1 MKNVIIGTAGHIDHG
16 KTTLIKALTG
26 RETDTL
32 EEEKRRGISIN
43 LGFTYFD
50 LPSNKRAG
58 IVDVPGH
65 EKFIKNMLAGA
76 AGIDIVLFVVAS
88 DEGVMPQT
96 IEHLDILS
104 FLNIKK
110 GIIVLT
116 KCDVVD
122 NEFIELVKEDIR
134 EKTKGTF
141 LENSEIVE
149 VDSISK
155 NGVSELIKK
164 IDDISNEIDDKNE
177 NSPARLNID
186 RVFSIKGFG
195 TVVTGTLLEGKIS
208 IDDDLIIYPNKL
220 KTKIR
225 SIQVHGQDVKTAYA
239 GQRTAI
245 NIANI
250 KVEELKRGDVLA
262 SPNSLEESM
271 MLDVKLSL
279 VKHTNKNLKHW
290 DRLRLYH
297 GAREILCRVVPLDK
311 DITKSGESCYAQLR
325 LEESI
330 VAKKLDSFV
339 LRNYSP
345 LETIGGGVI
354 IDTKPKKHKKFDENV
369 ISSLKMKEKGELEV
383 ILEEYLKNNLKSYK
397 TLKDIM
403 SYTGENEEL
412 IINAIN
418 KLIKENKVVNI
429 NNIYIHINQYE
440 NLKKL
445 ILELLTIY
453 HKKYRLRNGVLKEEV
468 RSKIKSKFNTKEMDI
483 LLDKLQNEKI
493 IKIDENLISI
503 YDFEVTLNDKQKEIK
518 DNIQK
523 KLKLPETLTVL
534 NIKDICENKYYEEVL
549 EYMIGKDVEK
559 LDDTYIMD
567 KEIYEEIKINLIKYL
582 EEFGEITL
590 GQYRDMLNSS
600 RKNCMI
606 ILENFDRNKITKRD
620 DNKRT
625 LYNK

>member
-1 MKNVIIGTAGHIDHG
+1 
-16 KTTLIKALTG
+16 
-26 RETDTL
+26 
-32 EEEKRRGISIN
+32 
-43 LGFTYFD
+43 
-50 LPSNKRAG
+50 
-58 IVDVPGH
+58 
-65 EKFIKNMLAGA
+65 MLAGA
-76 AGIDIVLFVVAS
+76 AGIDIVLFVVAG

-104 FLNIKK
+104 FLNVKK

-122 NEFIELVKEDIR
+122 NEFIELVKDDIR

-141 LENSEIVE
+141 LDNAEIVE
-149 VDSISK
+149 VDSISR
-155 NGVSELIKK
+155 NGIDNLVKK
-164 IDDISNEIDDKNE
+164 IDDMSNDIDDKNE

-186 RVFSIKGFG
+186 RVFSVKGFG

-208 IDDDLIIYPNKL
+208 IDDDLVIYPNNL

-225 SIQVHGQDVKTAYA
+225 SIQVHGQSVETAYA
-239 GQRTAI
+239 GQRTSI
-245 NIANI
+245 NISNI

-262 SPNSLEESM
+262 APNSLEESM

-311 DITKSGESCYAQLR
+311 EITKSGESCYAQLR

-330 VAKKLDSFV
+330 VAKKLDNFV

-345 LETIGGGVI
+345 LETIGGGII

-369 ISSLKMKEKGELEV
+369 ISSLKIKEKGELED
-383 ILEEYLKNNLKSYK
+383 ILEQYLKNNLKSYK

-412 IINAIN
+412 VINAID

-429 NNIYIHINQYE
+429 NNIYVHTNQYE

-445 ILELLTIY
+445 IVELLTTY
-453 HKKYRLRNGVLKEEV
+453 HKKYRLRSGVLKEEV
-468 RSKIKSKFNTKEMDI
+468 RSKVESKFKTKEMDI
-483 LLDKLQNEKI
+483 LLEKLQNEKV
-493 IKIDENLISI
+493 IKINENLVSI
-503 YDFEVTLNDKQKEIK
+503 YDFEVVLNDKQKEIK

-523 KLKLPETLTVL
+523 KLKLPEVLTIL

-549 EYMIGKDVEK
+549 EYMIGKDIEK

>member
-1 MKNVIIGTAGHIDHG
+1 
-16 KTTLIKALTG
+16 
-26 RETDTL
+26 
-32 EEEKRRGISIN
+32 
-43 LGFTYFD
+43 
-50 LPSNKRAG
+50 
-58 IVDVPGH
+58 
-65 EKFIKNMLAGA
+65 MLAGA
-76 AGIDIVLFVVAS
+76 AGIDIVLFVVAG

-104 FLNIKK
+104 FLNVKK

-122 NEFIELVKEDIR
+122 NEFIELVKDDIR

-141 LENSEIVE
+141 LDNAEIVE
-149 VDSISK
+149 VDSISR
-155 NGVSELIKK
+155 NGIDNLVKK
-164 IDDISNEIDDKNE
+164 IDDMSNDIDDKNE

-186 RVFSIKGFG
+186 RVFSVKGFG

-208 IDDDLIIYPNKL
+208 IDDDLVIYPNNL

-225 SIQVHGQDVKTAYA
+225 SIQVHGQSVETAYA

-245 NIANI
+245 NISNI

-262 SPNSLEESM
+262 APNSLEESM

-297 GAREILCRVVPLDK
+297 GAREILGRGVPLDK
-311 DITKSGESCYAQLR
+311 EITKSGESCYAQLR

-330 VAKKLDSFV
+330 VAKKLDNFV

-345 LETIGGGVI
+345 LETIGGGII

-369 ISSLKMKEKGELEV
+369 ISSLKIKEKGELED
-383 ILEEYLKNNLKSYK
+383 ILEQYLKNNLKSYK

-412 IINAIN
+412 VINAID

-429 NNIYIHINQYE
+429 NNIYVHTNQYE

-445 ILELLTIY
+445 IVELLTTY
-453 HKKYRLRNGVLKEEV
+453 HKKYRLRSGVLKEEV
-468 RSKIKSKFNTKEMDI
+468 RSKVESKFKTKEMDI
-483 LLDKLQNEKI
+483 LLEKLQNEKV
-493 IKIDENLISI
+493 IKINENLVSI
-503 YDFEVTLNDKQKEIK
+503 YDFEVVLNDKQKEIK

-523 KLKLPETLTVL
+523 KLKLPEVLTIL

-549 EYMIGKDVEK
+549 EYMIGKDIEK

>member
-1 MKNVIIGTAGHIDHG
+1 M
-16 KTTLIKALTG
+16 
-26 RETDTL
+26 
-32 EEEKRRGISIN
+32 
-43 LGFTYFD
+43 
-50 LPSNKRAG
+50 
-58 IVDVPGH
+58 
-65 EKFIKNMLAGA
+65 
-76 AGIDIVLFVVAS
+76 
-88 DEGVMPQT
+88 
-96 IEHLDILS
+96 
-104 FLNIKK
+104 
-110 GIIVLT
+110 
-116 KCDVVD
+116 VD
-122 NEFIELVKEDIR
+122 NEFIELVKDDIR

-141 LENSEIVE
+141 LDNAEIVE
-149 VDSISK
+149 VDSISR
-155 NGVSELIKK
+155 NGIDNLVKK
-164 IDDISNEIDDKNE
+164 IDDMSNDIDDKNE

-186 RVFSIKGFG
+186 RVFSVKGFG

-208 IDDDLIIYPNKL
+208 IDDDLVIYPNNL

-225 SIQVHGQDVKTAYA
+225 SIQVHGQSVETAYA

-245 NIANI
+245 NISNI

-262 SPNSLEESM
+262 APNSLEESM

-311 DITKSGESCYAQLR
+311 EITKSGESCYAQLR

-330 VAKKLDSFV
+330 VAKKLDNFV

-345 LETIGGGVI
+345 LETIGGGII

-369 ISSLKMKEKGELEV
+369 ISSLKIKEKGELED
-383 ILEEYLKNNLKSYK
+383 ILEQYLKNNLKSYK

-412 IINAIN
+412 VINAID

-429 NNIYIHINQYE
+429 NNIYVHTNQYE

-445 ILELLTIY
+445 IVELLTTY
-453 HKKYRLRNGVLKEEV
+453 HKKYRLRSGVLKEEV
-468 RSKIKSKFNTKEMDI
+468 RSKVESKFKTKEMDI
-483 LLDKLQNEKI
+483 LLEKLQNEKV
-493 IKIDENLISI
+493 IKINENLVSI
-503 YDFEVTLNDKQKEIK
+503 YDFEVVLNDKQKEIK

-523 KLKLPETLTVL
+523 KLKLPEVLTIL

-549 EYMIGKDVEK
+549 EYMIGKDIEK

>member
-141 LENSEIVE
+141 LDNSEIVE

-155 NGVSELIKK
+155 NGVSDLIKK

-208 IDDDLIIYPNKL
+208 IDDDLVIYPNKL

-311 DITKSGESCYAQLR
+311 EITKSGESCYAQLR

-445 ILELLTIY
+445 IVELLTIY
-453 HKKYRLRNGVLKEEV
+453 HKKHRLRNGVLKEEV
-468 RSKIKSKFNTKEMDI
+468 RSKIESKFNTKEMDI

-493 IKIDENLISI
+493 IKIDENLVSI

-518 DNIQK
+518 YNIKK

-559 LDDTYIMD
+559 LDDSYIMD
-567 KEIYEEIKINLIKYL
+567 KDIYEEIKKDLIKYL
-582 EEFGEITL
+582 EESGEITL

-606 ILENFDRNKITKRD
+606 VLENFDRNKITKRY

>member
-43 LGFTYFD
+43 
-50 LPSNKRAG
+50 
-58 IVDVPGH
+58 DVPGH

-76 AGIDIVLFVVAS
+76 AGIDIVLFVVAG

-104 FLNIKK
+104 FLNVKK

-122 NEFIELVKEDIR
+122 NEFIELVKDDIR

-141 LENSEIVE
+141 LDNAEIVE
-149 VDSISK
+149 VDSISR
-155 NGVSELIKK
+155 NGIDNLVKK
-164 IDDISNEIDDKNE
+164 IDDMSNDIDDKNE

-186 RVFSIKGFG
+186 RVFSVKGFG

-208 IDDDLIIYPNKL
+208 IDDDLVIYPNNL

-225 SIQVHGQDVKTAYA
+225 SIQVHGQSVETAYA

-245 NIANI
+245 NISNI

-262 SPNSLEESM
+262 APNSLEESM

-311 DITKSGESCYAQLR
+311 EITKSGESCYAQLR

-330 VAKKLDSFV
+330 VAKKLDNFV

-345 LETIGGGVI
+345 LETIGGGII

-369 ISSLKMKEKGELEV
+369 ISSLKIKEKGELED
-383 ILEEYLKNNLKSYK
+383 ILEQYLKNNLKSYK

-412 IINAIN
+412 VINAID

-429 NNIYIHINQYE
+429 NNIYVHTNQYE

-445 ILELLTIY
+445 IVELLTTY
-453 HKKYRLRNGVLKEEV
+453 HKKYRLRSGVLKEEV
-468 RSKIKSKFNTKEMDI
+468 RSKVESKFKTKEMDI
-483 LLDKLQNEKI
+483 LLEKLQNEKV
-493 IKIDENLISI
+493 IKINENLVSI
-503 YDFEVTLNDKQKEIK
+503 YDFEVVLNDKQKEIK

-523 KLKLPETLTVL
+523 KLKLPEVLTIL

-549 EYMIGKDVEK
+549 EYMIGKDIEK

>member
-397 TLKDIM
+397 ILKDIM

-445 ILELLTIY
+445 IVELLTIY
-453 HKKYRLRNGVLKEEV
+453 HKKHRLRNGVLKEEV
-468 RSKIKSKFNTKEMDI
+468 RSKIESKFNTKEMDI

>member
-76 AGIDIVLFVVAS
+76 AGIDIVLFVVAG

-104 FLNIKK
+104 FLNVKK

-141 LENSEIVE
+141 LDNAEIVE
-149 VDSISK
+149 VDSISR
-155 NGVSELIKK
+155 NGINNLVKK
-164 IDDISNEIDDKNE
+164 IDDMSNDIDDKNE

-186 RVFSIKGFG
+186 RVFSVKGFG

-208 IDDDLIIYPNKL
+208 IDDDLVIYPNNL

-225 SIQVHGQDVKTAYA
+225 SIQVHGQSVETAYA

-245 NIANI
+245 NISNI

-262 SPNSLEESM
+262 APNSLEESM

-311 DITKSGESCYAQLR
+311 EITKSGESCYAQLR

-330 VAKKLDSFV
+330 VAKKLDNFV

-345 LETIGGGVI
+345 LETIGGGII

-369 ISSLKMKEKGELEV
+369 ISSLKIKEKGELED
-383 ILEEYLKNNLKSYK
+383 ILELKNNLKSYK

-412 IINAIN
+412 VINAID

-429 NNIYIHINQYE
+429 NNIYVHTNQYE

-445 ILELLTIY
+445 IVELLTTY
-453 HKKYRLRNGVLKEEV
+453 HKKYRLRSGVLKEEV
-468 RSKIKSKFNTKEMDI
+468 RSKVESKFKTKEMDI
-483 LLDKLQNEKI
+483 LLEKLQNEKV
-493 IKIDENLISI
+493 IKINENLVSI
-503 YDFEVTLNDKQKEIK
+503 YDFEVVLNDKQKEIK

-523 KLKLPETLTVL
+523 KLKLPEVLTIL

-549 EYMIGKDVEK
+549 EYMIGKDIEK

>member
-418 KLIKENKVVNI
+418 KLIKENKVANI

-445 ILELLTIY
+445 IVELLTIY

-468 RSKIKSKFNTKEMDI
+468 RSKIESKFNTKEMDI
-483 LLDKLQNEKI
+483 LLNKLQNEKI

>member
-50 LPSNKRAG
+50 LPSNKRSG

-76 AGIDIVLFVVAS
+76 AGIDIVLFVVAG

-96 IEHLDILS
+96 IDHLDILS
-104 FLNIKK
+104 FLNVKK

-122 NEFIELVKEDIR
+122 NEFIELVKDDIR

-141 LENSEIVE
+141 LDNAEIVE
-149 VDSISK
+149 VDSISR
-155 NGVSELIKK
+155 NGIDNLVKK
-164 IDDISNEIDDKNE
+164 IDDMSNDIDDKNE

-186 RVFSIKGFG
+186 RVFSVKGFG

-208 IDDDLIIYPNKL
+208 IDDDLVIYPNNL

-225 SIQVHGQDVKTAYA
+225 SIQVHGQSVETAYA

-245 NIANI
+245 NISNI

-262 SPNSLEESM
+262 APNSLEESM

-311 DITKSGESCYAQLR
+311 EITKSGESCYAQLR

-330 VAKKLDSFV
+330 VAKKLDNFV

-345 LETIGGGVI
+345 LETIGGGII

-369 ISSLKMKEKGELEV
+369 ISSLKIKEKGELED
-383 ILEEYLKNNLKSYK
+383 ILEQYLKNNLKSYK

-412 IINAIN
+412 VINAID

-429 NNIYIHINQYE
+429 NNIYVHTNQYE

-445 ILELLTIY
+445 IVELLTTY
-453 HKKYRLRNGVLKEEV
+453 HKKYRLRSGVLKEEV
-468 RSKIKSKFNTKEMDI
+468 RSKVESKFKTKEMDI
-483 LLDKLQNEKI
+483 LLEKLQNEKV
-493 IKIDENLISI
+493 IKINENLVSI
-503 YDFEVTLNDKQKEIK
+503 YDFEVVLNDKQKEIK

-523 KLKLPETLTVL
+523 KLKLPEVLTIL

-549 EYMIGKDVEK
+549 EYMIGKDIEK

>member
-76 AGIDIVLFVVAS
+76 AGIDIVLFVVAG

-104 FLNIKK
+104 FLNVKK

-122 NEFIELVKEDIR
+122 NEFIELVKDDIR

-141 LENSEIVE
+141 LDNAEIVE
-149 VDSISK
+149 VDSISR
-155 NGVSELIKK
+155 NGIDNLVKK
-164 IDDISNEIDDKNE
+164 IDDMSNDIDDKNE

-186 RVFSIKGFG
+186 RVFSVKGFG

-208 IDDDLIIYPNKL
+208 IDDDLVIYPNNL

-225 SIQVHGQDVKTAYA
+225 SIQVHGQSVETAYA

-262 SPNSLEESM
+262 APNSLEESM

-290 DRLRLYH
+290 DRLRIYH

-311 DITKSGESCYAQLR
+311 EITKSRESCYAQLR

-330 VAKKLDSFV
+330 VAKKLDNFV

-345 LETIGGGVI
+345 LETIGGGII

-369 ISSLKMKEKGELEV
+369 ISSLKIKEKGELED
-383 ILEEYLKNNLKSYK
+383 ILEQYLKNNLKSYK

-412 IINAIN
+412 VINAID

-429 NNIYIHINQYE
+429 NNIYVHTNQYE

-445 ILELLTIY
+445 IVELLTTY
-453 HKKYRLRNGVLKEEV
+453 HKKYRLRSGVLKEEV
-468 RSKIKSKFNTKEMDI
+468 RSKVESKFKTKEMDI
-483 LLDKLQNEKI
+483 LLEKLQNEKV
-493 IKIDENLISI
+493 IKINENLVSI
-503 YDFEVTLNDKQKEIK
+503 YDFEVVLNDKQKEIK

-523 KLKLPETLTVL
+523 KLKLPEVLTIL

-549 EYMIGKDVEK
+549 EYMIGKDIEK

>member
-1 MKNVIIGTAGHIDHG
+1 MKNIIIGTAGHIDHG

-26 RETDTL
+26 RDTDTL
-32 EEEKRRGISIN
+32 EEEKKRGISIN

-50 LPSNKRAG
+50 LSNNKRAG

-76 AGIDIVLFVVAS
+76 SGIDIVLFVVAS

-116 KCDVVD
+116 KSDIVD
-122 NEFIELVKEDIR
+122 DEFKQLVKDDIR

-141 LENSEIVE
+141 LEDVDILE

-155 NGVSELIKK
+155 NGIDELIKK
-164 IDDISNEIDDKNE
+164 IDSISNDIEEKNQ

-186 RVFSIKGFG
+186 RVFSVKGFG
-195 TVVTGTLLEGKIS
+195 TVVTGTLMEGKIS
-208 IDDDLIIYPNKL
+208 IDDDLTVYPNML
-220 KTKIR
+220 NTKIR
-225 SIQVHGQDVKTAYA
+225 SIQVHGENVKTAYA

-245 NIANI
+245 NISNI
-250 KVEELKRGDVLA
+250 KVEELKRGDVLG

-271 MLDVKLSL
+271 MLDIKLSL
-279 VKHTNKNLKHW
+279 VKHSNKSIKHW

-297 GAREILCRVVPLDK
+297 GTREILCRIVPLDK
-311 DITKSGESCYAQLR
+311 DIVKPGESCYAQLR

-330 VAKKLDSFV
+330 VTKKLDNIV

-345 LETIGGGVI
+345 LETIGGGI
-354 IDTKPKKHKKFDENV
+354 ILDTKPKKHKRFDESIIN
-369 ISSLKMKEKGELEV
+369 SLKIKEKGEIKDILEV
-383 ILEEYLKNNLKSYK
+383 YLKNNLKSYH

-403 SYTGENEEL
+403 SYSGENESIVKNSIEQL
-412 IINAIN
+412 IN
-418 KLIKENKVVNI
+418 ENKVVNI
-429 NNIYIHINQYE
+429 SSIYMHINQYK
-440 NLKKL
+440 NLKESIIKC
-445 ILELLTIY
+445 LTDY
-453 HKKYRLRNGVLKEEV
+453 HKKYRLRSGMLKEEL
-468 RSKIKSKFNTKEMDI
+468 KSKVESRFKTKEMDI
-483 LLDKLQNEKI
+483 LLEKLQLENI
-493 IKIDENLISI
+493 IKLDGNLVSKF
-503 YDFEVTLNDKQKEIK
+503 DFDVKLNDKQIEIK
-518 DNIQK
+518 SIIQRQ
-523 KLKLPETLTVL
+523 LKEPNTYTLL
-534 NIKDICENKYYEEVL
+534 NINDICINNYYEEVL
-549 EYMIGKDVEK
+549 EYMIGKDIEK
-559 LDDTYIMD
+559 LDDTYVMD
-567 KEIYEEIKINLIKYL
+567 KEIYKSTRDNLIKYL
-582 EEFGEITL
+582 KENKEITL

-606 ILENFDRNKITKRD
+606 LLENFDRNKITKRY

-625 LYNK
+625 LYNI